1 MLSAV
6 SEPSSHEEIRE
17 EVDVICSFK
26 ERLAGT
32 DAERRA
38 SLDIAARLKTPGRG
52 SSTESTYVQPQWAV
66 VHLLHCA
73 MAAVGSMISGL
84 APAAGFALVLLAAT
98 SAYLDLTGRHY
109 LLRRL
114 PFRRASQNV
123 ISWPK
128 ASTQA
133 ARVIICA
140 NVDAPRT
147 GAAYNR
153 LPMRLANAA
162 SRRMPIVSS
171 PTRVWFWS
179 IALLLP
185 ALGARM
191 AGVDA
196 SWLAVLQ
203 LPQTLILIVASFLLG
218 EIALS
223 PASPGANANAS
234 GVAGLLEAVR
244 RLDSDPPQRIAVGAL
259 VCGGGE
265 TTMQGMRAYLRAHR
279 KELDR
284 DRTWFVSL
292 ESIGRGD
299 PRFVTSQGLA
309 VSLPMD
315 AYLLEFCEAIAMA
328 GIEEDG
334 EHGAR
339 AVRNGAISAA
349 SMARGYKF
357 PAVAIT
363 SREGAEAYPA
373 AHHSPSD
380 KPESVDPAAI
390 LRAAALAVNV
400 VRLLDRDLSRRLA
413 KGENPAPGAQA
424 SEREAALRPA

>member
-1 MLSAV
+1 VSDPSIRSDVEAV
-6 SEPSSHEEIRE
+6 CDFE
-17 EVDVICSFK
+17 D
-26 ERLAGT
+26 RLTGT

-38 SLDIAARLKTPGRG
+38 SLELAARLSTPGRT
-52 SSTESTYVQPQWAV
+52 STTESTYVQPQWAV

-73 MAAVGSMISGL
+73 IAAIGSMISGF

-123 ISWPK
+123 ISWP
-128 ASTQA
+128 QA
-133 ARVIICA
+133 NPPGATRLILCA
-140 NVDAPRT
+140 NLDAPRT

-153 LPMRLANAA
+153 LPVRIANAA

-171 PTRVWFWS
+171 PTRIWFWS

-191 AGVDA
+191 AGIDA
-196 SWLAVLQ
+196 NWVAALQ
-203 LPQTLILIVASFLLG
+203 LPQTLILIVSSFLLG

-234 GVAGLLEAVR
+234 GVAAVLQAVR
-244 RLDSDPPQRIAVGAL
+244 RLDADPPQRLAVGAL
-259 VCGGGE
+259 VCGAGE

-284 DRTWFVSL
+284 ARTWFISL
-292 ESIGRGD
+292 ESVGRGD
-299 PRFVTSQGLA
+299 VRFISSQGLA
-309 VSLPMD
+309 VTLPMD
-315 AYLLEFCEAIAMA
+315 SYLLELCEAIALA
-328 GIEEDG
+328 DEG
-334 EHGAR
+334 EVGAR
-339 AVRNGAISAA
+339 PIRNGGISAA
-349 SMARGYKF
+349 VLARSYKY

-363 SREGAEAYPA
+363 CREGDEAFPLG
-373 AHHSPSD
+373 HHTPSD
-380 KPESVDPAAI
+380 TPEEIDPVAI
-390 LRAAALAVNV
+390 ERASAFVVNV
-400 VRLLDRDLSRRLA
+400 VRLLDRDLARRGA
-413 KGENPAPGAQA
+413 KEAAPAVAPQEA
-424 SEREAALRPA
+424 EREAALRPA